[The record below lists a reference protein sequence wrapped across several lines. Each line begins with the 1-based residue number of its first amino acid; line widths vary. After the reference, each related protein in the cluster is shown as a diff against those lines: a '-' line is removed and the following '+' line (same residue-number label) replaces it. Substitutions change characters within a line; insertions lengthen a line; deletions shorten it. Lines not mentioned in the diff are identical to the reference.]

1 MDKGLN
7 SEINS
12 YLDRLHL
19 AVSDWSWEFSLI
31 LEHTLQSLAFDNLQN
46 VLTYL
51 YIRYM
56 YMFSAYP

>member
-46 VLTYL
+46 VHVAYL
-51 YIRYM
+51 YTR
-56 YMFSAYP
+56 YMFSAYRP